1 MALRDICSQEGD
13 VLDRGL
19 IFWQPAPRSFTGE
32 NCVEIHAHGGRAVVA
47 AILNVLGGIP
57 GLRFAEA
64 GEFTRRAFI
73 NGKLDLAQAEGLA
86 DLISAETEAQRR
98 LAKAN
103 ADGRQGVLYRNWRD
117 SLLRARAMIEAELDF
132 ADEGDVPDTV
142 SASIWSDLDALAGEI
157 AAHCA
162 GFHRAEIVRD
172 GLDVVIL
179 GAPNA
184 GKSSLLNALARRD
197 VAIVS
202 SQAGTTRDL
211 IEVALDL
218 EGYKVRI
225 TDTAG
230 IRDAGNEVEQE
241 GVVRALWRARG
252 ADLVLF
258 LSDVTEAEDVGP
270 PEDLRDVRFIGSKAD
285 LAHHGDRRYD
295 LEVSVSNGAGLN
307 ELLTMLAVA
316 VKSMTPAEE
325 ILPSRLRHVELLTRS
340 VGHIHNALA
349 EKPLE
354 LRAEELRLAGD
365 ALGCITGEMAVEDL
379 LGSIFSTFCIGK

>member
-1 MALRDICSQEGD
+1 
-13 VLDRGL
+13 
-19 IFWQPAPRSFTGE
+19 
-32 NCVEIHAHGGRAVVA
+32 
-47 AILNVLGGIP
+47 
-57 GLRFAEA
+57 
-64 GEFTRRAFI
+64 
-73 NGKLDLAQAEGLA
+73 
-86 DLISAETEAQRR
+86 
-98 LAKAN
+98 
-103 ADGRQGVLYRNWRD
+103 
-117 SLLRARAMIEAELDF
+117 MIEAELDF

-211 IEVALDL
+211 IEVSLDL

-230 IRDAGNEVEQE
+230 IRDAGDEVEQE
-241 GVVRALWRARG
+241 GVVRALRRARG

-270 PEDLRDVRFIGSKAD
+270 PEGLRDVRFIGSKAD

-295 LEVSVSNGAGLN
+295 LEVSVSNGAGLD
-307 ELLTMLAVA
+307 ELLTMLAVT
-316 VKSMTPAEE
+316 VKSMAPAKE

-365 ALGCITGEMAVEDL
+365 ALGRITGEIAVEDL
-379 LGSIFSTFCIGK
+379 LGSIFSIFCIGK